1 MSTKG
6 PQARLVEMMV
16 EHTEERRRGEY
27 WEVAQVRKEVPLVMW
42 VRNED
47 GLGAMVVI
55 GGRVSFTFIHISCLD
70 IFGAWKIF

>member
-27 WEVAQVRKEVPLVMW
+27 WEVAQVRMAMMVM
-42 VRNED
+42 
-47 GLGAMVVI
+47 MVMM
-55 GGRVSFTFIHISCLD
+55 D
-70 IFGAWKIF
+70 